1 MSATDLEALKGFR
14 LCCETEGL
22 IIALETAHAVWAT
35 FELAKTLPKDQDIV
49 MVRSLFS
56 SLMSFSLGTD
66 IFALHSSTPSVSL
79 RSR

>member
-49 MVRSLFS
+49 MVSLFVLTL
-56 SLMSFSLGTD
+56 SLARIL
-66 IFALHSSTPSVSL
+66 A
-79 RSR
+79 